1 MLQAFETPTYVDQI
15 AIQTPMQ
22 SGSFFQFMAKGRKEI
37 SKFSKF
43 NHRVLRFL
51 IKKKGQGLI
60 VSVVSLKINDFPV
73 EFLQD
78 ANSRKQC
85 NCSIC

>member
-15 AIQTPMQ
+15 AVQTPMQ

-43 NHRVLRFL
+43 NHRVLLFL
-51 IKKKGQGLI
+51 IKKGQGLI